1 MCAFVTRSAYL
12 MGIVLD
18 YTREWKFGNTKGESC
33 AGDSKAVAAYVS
45 ASSESALHSPV
56 GGKSS
61 VHTLNWKTSFYEG
74 VPETHVVL

>member
-1 MCAFVTRSAYL
+1 
-12 MGIVLD
+12 MG
-18 YTREWKFGNTKGESC
+18 
-33 AGDSKAVAAYVS
+33 VAAYVS

-61 VHTLNWKTSFYEG
+61 VHTLNWKASFREG